1 MQAHR
6 VRLNDQE
13 IDLIVAAL
21 TARLSGV
28 SPATRQRIRRL
39 AERLREGGPGNPS
52 FRFGWSECH
61 PGCALEKTGAEWRA
75 TNESLEQLPQR

>member
-6 VRLNDQE
+6 IRLNDQE

-21 TARLSGV
+21 SARLSGV

-39 AERLREGGPGNPS
+39 VERLREGGPGNPS
-52 FRFGWSECH
+52 FRFGWMECQ
-61 PGCALEKTGAEWRA
+61 PDCALGKAGAEWRA
-75 TNESLEQLPQR
+75 TNELLEQLPQQ